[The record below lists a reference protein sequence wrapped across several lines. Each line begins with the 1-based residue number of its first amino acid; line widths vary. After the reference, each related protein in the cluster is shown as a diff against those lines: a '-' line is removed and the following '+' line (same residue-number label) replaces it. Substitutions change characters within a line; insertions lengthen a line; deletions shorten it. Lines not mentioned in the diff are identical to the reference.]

1 MLTRQPLT
9 ETEKELRYTTDIK
22 LSRIV
27 VVCML
32 VCMIITGL
40 NLTECI

>member
-1 MLTRQPLT
+1 MITREPLT

-27 VVCML
+27 VVCL
-32 VCMIITGL
+32 FVCMIITIL
-40 NLTECI
+40 NVTECI